1 MTILQKPKAPRS
13 NFLRELRKSRTLLL
27 MLLPAV
33 VVIFIFAYMPMGGVV
48 LAFKQYR
55 YVDGIFGSP
64 WTKGIFDNFRFFFL
78 SGKAGTV
85 TRNTFVYNLMF
96 IIVNTTFAIAFAIIL
111 NEISSRFLRKTTQS
125 LIFLPY
131 FVSWVIVGSIAY
143 NIFNYENGAL
153 NNLIRSMGGEA
164 WNVYGDQNAWWGLI
178 VLFNAWKGIG
188 YAMVVYLAAVTG
200 VDNSLIEASEIDGAN
215 IFQRVR
221 HITIPTVLPTMIT
234 LVLLDISR
242 IFRGNFDL
250 FYQLIGKNGALYET
264 TDVIDTFVFRSLMQ
278 SSDVGM
284 AAASGLYQSVLCFV
298 TIMVVNGIVRRV
310 NSDYALF

>member
-1 MTILQKPKAPRS
+1 MTIRQKPKA
-13 NFLRELRKSRTLLL
+13 NTNGFLRELRKSRSLLL

-33 VVIFIFAYMPMGGVV
+33 VLIFIFAYLPIGGIV

-55 YVDGIFGSP
+55 YVDGIWGSP
-64 WTKGIFDNFRFFFL
+64 WTNGIFDNFRFFFL

-85 TRNTFVYNLMF
+85 TRNTFVYNAMF
-96 IIVNTTFAIAFAIIL
+96 IIVNTVFAVGFAVIL
-111 NEISSRFLRKTTQS
+111 NEASNRLFKKITQS
-125 LIFLPY
+125 MIFLPY

-143 NIFNYENGAL
+143 NILNYENGAL
-153 NNLIRSMGGEA
+153 NNLIRAFGGEA
-164 WNVYGDQNAWWGLI
+164 WNVYGDKNAWWGLI
-178 VLFNAWKGIG
+178 VMFNAWKGVG

-200 VDNSLIEASEIDGAN
+200 VDASLNEAANIDGAN
-215 IFQRVR
+215 IFQRIR
-221 HITIPTVLPTMIT
+221 HVMLPSILPTLIT
-234 LVLLDISR
+234 LVLLDVSR

-298 TIMVVNGIVRRV
+298 TIMIVNGIVRRV
-310 NSDYALF
+310 NNDYALF